1 MVHVFFSHIFILTL
15 SYINNQIKNFNIVT
29 DYYSFNIFLSLLL
42 YLQQTIE
49 RTNAFFKIYDIL
61 GFLKLIYLPQI
72 IQ

>member
-1 MVHVFFSHIFILTL
+1 MVHVFFSYIFILTL

-42 YLQQTIE
+42 YLQQTTE
-49 RTNAFFKIYDIL
+49 KTNAFFKIYDIL